1 MADAVG
7 AVVVEFFE
15 AADGQYGEGGSVH
28 GGVGITNW
36 GSSAKRWRLSAS
48 SYAGLIRVSRADV
61 REMIPEGAAWMP
73 SSVPGS
79 RVGGGHEGLRS
90 PITHSYWASARIP
103 TASLPTSARTC
114 SRSSSCAADSA

>member
-36 GSSAKRWRLSAS
+36 GSGAKRWRLSAS

-61 REMIPEGAAWMP
+61 REMTTEGATSMP
-73 SSVPGS
+73 GSVPGP
-79 RVGGGHEGLRS
+79 RVRGGHHGLRS
-90 PITHSYWASARIP
+90 PRPPFLLGVGSNP
-103 TASLPTSARTC
+103 
-114 SRSSSCAADSA
+114 DG

>member
-28 GGVGITNW
+28 GSVGITNW
-36 GSSAKRWRLSAS
+36 GSGAKRWRLSAW

-61 REMIPEGAAWMP
+61 REMITEGATWMP
-73 SSVPGS
+73 GS
-79 RVGGGHEGLRS
+79 MTGCGA
-90 PITHSYWASARIP
+90 PCPYWASAQIP

-114 SRSSSCAADSA
+114 SRSSSGAAVSA

>member
-28 GGVGITNW
+28 DCVGITNW

-48 SYAGLIRVSRADV
+48 SYAGLIHVSRADV
-61 REMIPEGAAWMP
+61 REMITEGAAW
-73 SSVPGS
+73 VPGS
-79 RVGGGHEGLRS
+79 MTGCGAPV
-90 PITHSYWASARIP
+90 PHSCWAPAQIP
-103 TASLPTSARTC
+103 TASLPTSART
-114 SRSSSCAADSA
+114 